1 MSERAKRIICWCLD
15 VRKTSNIHWRN
26 TNVCDAASNKWT
38 LGATGLTSSKLK
50 VCGCFVFLL
59 KRIFKGTSCVG
70 CSLNWSLN
78 PCVWVQ
84 CIVNCVTSSRK
95 RLMWSCKHP
104 VAASNAQR
112 DLQTNKTER
121 SRNLSVAVH
130 QNSPLGFGSSQT
142 YRLPEPQASLR
153 QGSPWKTAETV
164 VVDLIQFFKEENY
177 LKKTL

>member
-1 MSERAKRIICWCLD
+1 MVLGIFFRQQMSERAKRIICRSLD

-112 DLQTNKTER
+112 DLQTNKTEKESESVCR
-121 SRNLSVAVH
+121 CASKLTFRFRIFTNLSSTWTASLPPSRLSLEDSRNCGCRFNTIL
-130 QNSPLGFGSSQT
+130 
-142 YRLPEPQASLR
+142 
-153 QGSPWKTAETV
+153 
-164 VVDLIQFFKEENY
+164 
-177 LKKTL
+177 